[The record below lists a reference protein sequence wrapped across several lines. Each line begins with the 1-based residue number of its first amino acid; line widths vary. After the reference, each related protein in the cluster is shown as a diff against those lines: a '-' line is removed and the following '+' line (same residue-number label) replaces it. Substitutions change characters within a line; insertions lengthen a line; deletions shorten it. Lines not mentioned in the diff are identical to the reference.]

1 MLTTSKQQYLHY
13 TPSCVDQIY
22 RHCKRHAVNWSVCVG
37 FICVIEQFR
46 LSKVVSSASAFGKSL
61 KLPWFWLNGIPKSR
75 LKHTLYL
82 PYFKKWR
89 GKTTLYG
96 TTHTFIAYLR
106 DYFRGSFWQE
116 FHRKND
122 SDTVDKQ
129 KLPVAVYARYI
140 RFHPTQQHKWNCLR
154 VEVYHT
160 VAGEF
165 WPPLSPYLLYF
176 SRGIVLSFLIINSAK
191 VSEPFWR
198 TEITSLVSF
207 TLLWKLHLTSMMLKE
222 SLWKHSLEA
231 HVPTAFLVLP
241 NLHSCFLTR

>member
-1 MLTTSKQQYLHY
+1 M
-13 TPSCVDQIY
+13 I
-22 RHCKRHAVNWSVCVG
+22 R
-37 FICVIEQFR
+37 QFSR
-46 LSKVVSSASAFGKSL
+46 LVFTASAFDKSL
-61 KLPWFWLNGIPKSR
+61 EIPRFWLYGISKST

-82 PYFKKWR
+82 PYFQKWR
-89 GKTTLYG
+89 GKTTLFG
-96 TTHTFIAYLR
+96 SARTFVAYLT
-106 DYFRGSFWQE
+106 DYFRESFWQE
-116 FHRKND
+116 FHREGR
-122 SDTVDKQ
+122 SDTVDKH

-222 SLWKHSLEA
+222 SLWKHSLET

-241 NLHSCFLTR
+241 NFHMHFCNL